1 MSRSEKPVMK
11 NKKVILDTNL
21 WISFLI
27 SKDFSFLDNY
37 VQKRVVKL
45 IFSEELLDEFYVVV
59 QRPSLKKYFSKKD
72 LDYLFEIIGQYAV
85 IQNISSNL
93 HLCRDEKDNF
103 LLNLAID
110 SNSDFLVTGDK
121 DLLVLGNINQTEIVT
136 ITTLKSKL
144 LNE

>member
-1 MSRSEKPVMK
+1 MK

-37 VQKRVVKL
+37 VVKGTVKL
-45 IFSEELLDEFYVVV
+45 IFSEELLDEFYTVI
-59 QRPSLKKYFSKKD
+59 QRHSLKKYFSKKD
-72 LDYLFEIIGQYAV
+72 LDYLFEIIGQYAI
-85 IQNISSNL
+85 IQNISTNL

-103 LLNLAID
+103 LINLAID

-121 DLLVLGNINQTEIVT
+121 DLLILENINQTEIVS

>member
-1 MSRSEKPVMK
+1 MK

-37 VQKRVVKL
+37 VVKGTVKL
-45 IFSEELLDEFYVVV
+45 IFSEELLDEFYTVI

-72 LDYLFEIIGQYAV
+72 LDYLFEIIGQYAI
-85 IQNISSNL
+85 IQNISTNL

-103 LLNLAID
+103 LINLAID

-121 DLLVLGNINQTEIVT
+121 DLLVLENINQTEIVS

>member
-1 MSRSEKPVMK
+1 MK

-37 VQKRVVKL
+37 VVKGTVKL
-45 IFSEELLDEFYVVV
+45 IFSEELLDEFYTVI

-72 LDYLFEIIGQYAV
+72 LDYLFEIIGQYAI
-85 IQNISSNL
+85 IQNISTNL

-103 LLNLAID
+103 LINLAID

-121 DLLVLGNINQTEIVT
+121 DLLVLENINQTEIVT

>member
-1 MSRSEKPVMK
+1 MK

-45 IFSEELLDEFYVVV
+45 IFSEELLDEFYTVV

-72 LDYLFEIIGQYAV
+72 LDYLFEIIGQYAI

-93 HLCRDEKDNF
+93 ILCRDEKDNF
-103 LLNLAID
+103 LLNLAVD

-121 DLLVLGNINQTEIVT
+121 DLLVLGNINQTKIVT
-136 ITTLKSKL
+136 IKTLKSKL

>member
-1 MSRSEKPVMK
+1 MK

-37 VQKRVVKL
+37 VVKGTVKL
-45 IFSEELLDEFYVVV
+45 IFSEELLDECYTVI

-72 LDYLFEIIGQYAV
+72 VDYLFGIIGQYAI
-85 IQNISSNL
+85 IQNISTNL

-103 LLNLAID
+103 LINLAID

-121 DLLVLGNINQTEIVT
+121 DLLVLENINQTEIVT